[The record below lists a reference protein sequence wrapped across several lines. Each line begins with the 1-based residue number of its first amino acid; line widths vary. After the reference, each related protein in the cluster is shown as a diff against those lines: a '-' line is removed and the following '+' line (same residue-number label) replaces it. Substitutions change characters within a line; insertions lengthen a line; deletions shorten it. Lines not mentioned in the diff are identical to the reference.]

1 MDDATAA
8 VLEAAVD
15 TTGEANDAGGGG
27 GGESK
32 EVEIERAGVVM
43 VMLSGTKKILF
54 VFHFY
59 FVGCFYVR
67 EVCRFLASDCRRGR
81 QRRKK

>member
-1 MDDATAA
+1 VDDATAA

-15 TTGEANDAGGGG
+15 TTSRGGGGGG

-54 VFHFY
+54 VLSS
-59 FVGCFYVR
+59 
-67 EVCRFLASDCRRGR
+67 RFCWLFFLCGKCIVVLASDCRRVR